1 MPSASPSL
9 SPSSPPL
16 ALISR
21 IKAQQGF
28 LELTDRDLCTAVGF
42 EQENVLKAI
51 KTGSM
56 RLPLTK
62 VPAFATALELDP
74 VELFKL
80 ALRESDPALSAVIE
94 EVFNPMHLSATEV
107 NLIRYVRELSG
118 NTPSTPMV
126 FGGKGVIAL
135 VAV

>member
-9 SPSSPPL
+9 SPSSPSL

-51 KTGSM
+51 KAGTM
-56 RLPLTK
+56 RMPLTK

-74 VELFKL
+74 AELFKL
-80 ALRESDPALSAVIE
+80 ALRESDPGLLQVIE

-126 FGGKGVIAL
+126 FGGKGVVAL